1 MSTPIAITPIEC
13 GQQPGGLPDA
23 PDTVQRQLFGEL
35 PADPVQAEQVAKT
48 IIQSPDWQQKQQQIG
63 QAYRGVLQAYSLKLA
78 KYPAVVFDDRYV
90 VFGTADVAVAEAR
103 LAEFQGRGDETIS
116 TTPAGDCAGVGLR
129 NSTLCGRCN

>member
-1 MSTPIAITPIEC
+1 MNPSKFLISLLAVAVQAPAATVVYSHHPPLNAASN
-13 GQQPGGLPDA
+13 LVVYLDA

-63 QAYRGVLQAYSLKLA
+63 QAYQGVLQAYSLKLA

-103 LAEFQGRGDETIS
+103 LAEFQGAR
-116 TTPAGDCAGVGLR
+116 
-129 NSTLCGRCN
+129 

>member
-1 MSTPIAITPIEC
+1 MTPSKFLNLLLTVAAQAPAATIVYTDSHHPPLNAASN
-13 GQQPGGLPDA
+13 QVVYLDA

-63 QAYRGVLQAYSLKLA
+63 QAYQGVLQAYSLKLV

-90 VFGTADVAVAEAR
+90 VYGTADVAVAEAH
-103 LAEFQGRGDETIS
+103 LAEFQGAR
-116 TTPAGDCAGVGLR
+116 
-129 NSTLCGRCN
+129 